1 MRSTWGVRL
10 LLAATALAAL
20 GLFGT
25 ANAQKYPQ
33 SVVKIIVPTAPGGAV
48 DSFGRGIAR
57 RLEQNLDI
65 TAVVENKA
73 GANGVIGGEQV
84 AKSPPDGATLLVIF
98 PSHVI
103 NPLFSKNVP
112 YDPIGDFASVAAIGN
127 IPLILVT
134 HPSVPAR
141 SVVELIA
148 LAK

>member
-1 MRSTWGVRL
+1 MRTGWRFRD
-10 LLAATALAAL
+10 LLAAASIVML
-20 GLFGT
+20 GVCGT
-25 ANAQKYPQ
+25 AQAQKYPQ

-48 DSFGRGIAR
+48 NSFGRGIAR
-57 RLEQNLDI
+57 RLEQTLDI

-112 YDPIGDFASVAAIGN
+112 
-127 IPLILVT
+127 
-134 HPSVPAR
+134 
-141 SVVELIA
+141 
-148 LAK
+148 